1 VFHIFL
7 WKLNDIRNKA
17 FYEIIILFVKILNQK
32 KSKNRMRKI
41 YHLSSCSTCQR
52 IIKELGGLEDFEM
65 QNIKEE
71 KIKAKQIDE
80 MKKMAGSYEALFSRR
95 SMKYRPM
102 GLHEKEISEKE
113 YRKLILEEYT
123 FLKRPVI
130 IIDDEI
136 FVGNAKKVVAA
147 AKEKIGL

>member
-1 VFHIFL
+1 
-7 WKLNDIRNKA
+7 
-17 FYEIIILFVKILNQK
+17 
-32 KSKNRMRKI
+32 MRKI
-41 YHLSSCSTCQR
+41 YHLSSCLTCQR
-52 IIKELGGLEDFEM
+52 IIKELGGLEDFQM

-136 FVGNAKKVVAA
+136 FVGNAKKIVAA
-147 AKEKIGL
+147 AKEKLGL